1 MRCEAYLT
9 FPLIPLEP
17 FENFNK
23 TRQKGF
29 KENLTIVYIYGKVL
43 KEF

>member
-9 FPLIPLEP
+9 FRLIPFEP

-23 TRQKGF
+23 TRQEWL
-29 KENLTIVYIYGKVL
+29 KENLTIVYIWKGT
-43 KEF
+43 